1 MHFSIHVLNRVTDF
15 IQLDDSTQLAY
26 VDFLIMKL
34 QHQAHEIRNER
45 PLMKSKLELRALKL
59 LAKIYLVSEF
69 QAIHPEGK
77 SLTPPD
83 FHKWYKLNH
92 ERMVELKICAPLSD
106 EELVK
111 QSFGKFQLFSKIDA
125 EAKKKYGFFSIVDEN

>member
-1 MHFSIHVLNRVTDF
+1 M
-15 IQLDDSTQLAY
+15 
-26 VDFLIMKL
+26 

-45 PLMKSKLELRALKL
+45 PLMKSKPCFETRIKL
-59 LAKIYLVSEF
+59 FSEF

-92 ERMVELKICAPLSD
+92 ERMVELKVCAPLSD
-106 EELVK
+106 DELVK
-111 QSFGKFQLFSKIDA
+111 QSFGECQRFPKPLAIKKFRIL
-125 EAKKKYGFFSIVDEN
+125 DEN